1 MDSRISITVSM
12 IVDNNY
18 MNKRSYS
25 SKHSIKINSRIF
37 QVDIQSR

>member
-1 MDSRISITVSM
+1 MDMEYINMDYMDSKISITVNM

-25 SKHSIKINSRIF
+25 LNI
-37 QVDIQSR
+37 